1 MITTKQSS
9 ICKPLI
15 IYSIMKIFSI
25 TILSLLFL
33 VSCKGDKKEQ
43 QSKKEIQQEETIQ
56 LSLEQV
62 KNAGLIV
69 GNPEERNV
77 KGILQLQGTV
87 TVPPKS
93 VVTVS
98 IPLGGYIKK
107 TDLMA
112 GMHVKKGQLLAVLE
126 DMQYIQ
132 LQQDYLTA
140 KEKFQLAK
148 SEYDRQKELNAK
160 KASSDK
166 LFEQTATEMQTQR
179 IYMSSLAQ
187 KLALLNINVK
197 TLTASNISKTVAI
210 VSPINGLVSKV
221 NVNVGKYM
229 APTDMLFELMD
240 MSDIVLVMNAFE
252 KDIYLLS
259 TGQTVTAFSNANPKK
274 RYSAK
279 ISYINQSLNDDRAAE
294 VICKVNKYDSSL
306 IPGLFMNAEAEFE
319 NEKAITVPED
329 AVVRWQGKFFV
340 FASVGNNSY
349 KMIAVEPGTTSEG
362 YRQIKSSVINGS
374 SKIVTKNA
382 YTLLMTFMNGG
393 DE

>member
-1 MITTKQSS
+1 
-9 ICKPLI
+9 
-15 IYSIMKIFSI
+15 MKTYII
-25 TILSLLFL
+25 TILGFLFL
-33 VSCKGDKKEQ
+33 VSCNSDKKNQE
-43 QSKKEIQQEETIQ
+43 KETVQKQENTIQ
-56 LSLEQV
+56 LSNEQI
-62 KNAGLIV
+62 KNAGLVV
-69 GNPEERNV
+69 GNPEERTV

-93 VVTVS
+93 VVSVS

-112 GMHVKKGQLLAVLE
+112 GMHVRKGQLLAIVE

-166 LFEQTATEMQTQR
+166 LYEQTATEMQTQR

-187 KLALLNINVK
+187 KLSLLGINVK
-197 TLTASNISKTVAI
+197 TLSASNISKTVSI
-210 VSPINGLVSKV
+210 VSPINGVVSKV
-221 NVNVGKYM
+221 NVNVGKYI
-229 APTDMLFELMD
+229 APTDMLFELME

-252 KDIYLLS
+252 KDVHLFS
-259 TGQTVTAFSNANPKK
+259 VGQTVSAFTNANPSK
-274 RYSAK
+274 RFPAK
-279 ISYINQSLNDDRAAE
+279 IAYINRSLNDDRAAE
-294 VICKVNKYDSSL
+294 VICKVNQYYSAL
-306 IPGLFMNAEAEFE
+306 IPGLFINAEAEFE

-340 FASVGNNSY
+340 FALSGNNQY
-349 KMIAVEPGTTSEG
+349 KMAAVEPGTTTDG
-362 YRQIKSSVINGS
+362 FRQIKSSAIDKS
-374 SKIVTKNA
+374 SKIVIKNA

>member
-1 MITTKQSS
+1 
-9 ICKPLI
+9 
-15 IYSIMKIFSI
+15 MKIYII
-25 TILSLLFL
+25 TILALLFL
-33 VSCKGDKKEQ
+33 ASCKGDKQEQ
-43 QSKKEIQQEETIQ
+43 QSKKEIQEEETIQ
-56 LSLEQV
+56 LSPEQV

-197 TLTASNISKTVAI
+197 KLTASNISNTVAI

-221 NVNVGKYM
+221 NVNVGKYI

-240 MSDIVLVMNAFE
+240 RSDIVLVMNAFE
-252 KDIYLLS
+252 KDIHLLS

-294 VICKVNKYDSSL
+294 VICKVNTYDSSL

-340 FASVGNNSY
+340 FAAAGNNRY
-349 KMIAVEPGTTSEG
+349 KMVAVEPGTTSEG
-362 YRQIKSSVINGS
+362 YRQIKSSLINAS

>member
-1 MITTKQSS
+1 
-9 ICKPLI
+9 
-15 IYSIMKIFSI
+15 MKIYSI
-25 TILSLLFL
+25 TILSLLLL
-33 VSCKGDKKEQ
+33 VSCKEDKKEPEN
-43 QSKKEIQQEETIQ
+43 KTEVNQENSIT
-56 LSLEQV
+56 LTNDQV

-77 KGILQLQGTV
+77 KGILELQGTV

-93 VVTVS
+93 VVSVS
-98 IPLGGYIKK
+98 IPLGGYIRK

-112 GMHVKKGQLLAVLE
+112 GMHIRKGQLLAVVE

-179 IYMSSLAQ
+179 IYMASLAQ

-210 VSPINGLVSKV
+210 TSPINGLVSKV
-221 NVNVGKYM
+221 NVNVGKYI
-229 APTDMLFELMD
+229 APTDMLFELLE

-252 KDIYLLS
+252 KDIHLLS
-259 TGQTVTAFSNANPKK
+259 VGQTVTAFTNAKRSKK
-274 RYSAK
+274 YTAK
-279 ISYINQSLNDDRAAE
+279 IAYINQSLNDDRAAE
-294 VICKVNKYDSSL
+294 VVCKVNQYDSAL
-306 IPGLFMNAEAEFE
+306 IPGLFINAEAEYQ
-319 NEKAITVPED
+319 NEKAIAVPED
-329 AVVRWQGKFFV
+329 ALVRWQGKFFV
-340 FASVGNNSY
+340 FAVTGNNQY
-349 KMIAVEPGTTSEG
+349 KMVAVEPGATTDG
-362 YRQIKSSVINGS
+362 FRQIKSSAIDKS

-393 DE
+393 DQ

>member
-1 MITTKQSS
+1 
-9 ICKPLI
+9 
-15 IYSIMKIFSI
+15 MKTYII
-25 TILSLLFL
+25 TILGFLFL
-33 VSCKGDKKEQ
+33 VSCNSDKKNQE
-43 QSKKEIQQEETIQ
+43 KETVQKQENTIQ
-56 LSLEQV
+56 LSNEQI
-62 KNAGLIV
+62 KNAGLVV
-69 GNPEERNV
+69 GNPEERTV

-93 VVTVS
+93 VVSVS

-112 GMHVKKGQLLAVLE
+112 GMHVRKGQLLAVVE

-166 LFEQTATEMQTQR
+166 LYEQTATEMQTQR

-187 KLALLNINVK
+187 KLSLLGINVK
-197 TLTASNISKTVAI
+197 TLSASNISKTVSI
-210 VSPINGLVSKV
+210 VSPINGVVSKV
-221 NVNVGKYM
+221 NVNVGKYI
-229 APTDMLFELMD
+229 APTDMLFELME
-240 MSDIVLVMNAFE
+240 MSDIVLVINAFE
-252 KDIYLLS
+252 KDVHLLS
-259 TGQTVTAFSNANPKK
+259 VGQTVSAFTNANPSK
-274 RYSAK
+274 RFPAK
-279 ISYINQSLNDDRAAE
+279 IAYINRSLNDDRAAE
-294 VICKVNKYDSSL
+294 VICKVNQYDNAL
-306 IPGLFMNAEAEFE
+306 IPGLFINAEAEFE

-340 FASVGNNSY
+340 FALSGNNQY
-349 KMIAVEPGTTSEG
+349 KMAAVEPGTTTDG
-362 YRQIKSSVINGS
+362 FRQIKSSAIDKS
-374 SKIVTKNA
+374 SKIVIKNA

>member
-1 MITTKQSS
+1 MK
-9 ICKPLI
+9 K
-15 IYSIMKIFSI
+15 YSIAIFGF
-25 TILSLLFL
+25 LFL
-33 VSCKGDKKEQ
+33 VSCQGGKKEQ
-43 QSKKEIQQEETIQ
+43 QNKTEVQKQENSIQ
-56 LSLEQV
+56 LSNEQV
-62 KNAGLIV
+62 KNAKLVV
-69 GNPEERNV
+69 GHPEERNV

-107 TDLMA
+107 TDLIA
-112 GMHVKKGQLLAVLE
+112 GMHVRKGQLLAVVE

-166 LFEQTATEMQTQR
+166 LYEQTATEMQTQR

-210 VSPINGLVSKV
+210 VSPINGLVSKM
-221 NVNVGKYM
+221 NVNVGKYI
-229 APTDMLFELMD
+229 APTDMLFELME

-252 KDIYLLS
+252 KDIHLLS
-259 TGQTVTAFSNANPKK
+259 VGQTVTAFSNANPSKK
-274 RYSAK
+274 YSAK
-279 ISYINQSLNDDRAAE
+279 IAYINQSLNDDRAAE
-294 VICKVNKYDSSL
+294 VICKVNKYESSL
-306 IPGLFMNAEAEFE
+306 IPGLFINAEAEFE

-340 FASVGNNSY
+340 FSLIGNNNY
-349 KMIAVEPGTTSEG
+349 KMVAVEPGTASDG
-362 YRQIKSSVINGS
+362 YRQIKSSGVNAA
-374 SKIVTKNA
+374 SKIVIKNA

-393 DE
+393 DQ

>member
-1 MITTKQSS
+1 MK
-9 ICKPLI
+9 K
-15 IYSIMKIFSI
+15 YSILIFSF
-25 TILSLLFL
+25 LFL
-33 VSCKGDKKEQ
+33 VSCQKDKKEQ
-43 QSKKEIQQEETIQ
+43 PDTTASKQANSIQ
-56 LSLEQV
+56 LTNEQV
-62 KNAGLIV
+62 KNAGLIA
-69 GNPEERNV
+69 GNPEERTV

-93 VVTVS
+93 VVNVS

-112 GMHVKKGQLLAVLE
+112 GMHVRKGQLLAVVE

-179 IYMSSLAQ
+179 IYMSALAQ

-197 TLTASNISKTVAI
+197 TLTASNISKTVFI
-210 VSPINGLVSKV
+210 TSPVNGLVSKV
-221 NVNVGKYM
+221 NVNVGKYI
-229 APTDMLFELMD
+229 APTDMLFELME

-252 KDIYLLS
+252 KDIHLLS
-259 TGQTVTAFSNANPKK
+259 VGQNVTVFTNAKPSKK
-274 RYSAK
+274 HQAK
-279 ISYINQSLNDDRAAE
+279 IAYINQSLNDDRAAE
-294 VICKVNKYDSSL
+294 VICKVNQYDSAL
-306 IPGLFMNAEAEFE
+306 IPGLFINAEAEFE
-319 NEKAITVPED
+319 NEKALTVPED

-340 FASVGNNSY
+340 FSLIGNNKY
-349 KMIAVEPGTTSEG
+349 KMVSIEPGTASNG
-362 YRQIKSSVINGS
+362 YRQIKSSDIDKS
-374 SKIVTKNA
+374 SKIVIKNA

-393 DE
+393 EQ

>member
-1 MITTKQSS
+1 
-9 ICKPLI
+9 
-15 IYSIMKIFSI
+15 MKTYISAIFG
-25 TILSLLFL
+25 LLFL
-33 VSCKGDKKEQ
+33 VSCHDKKEQ
-43 QSKKEIQQEETIQ
+43 QNTVEVKNQENSIQ
-56 LSLEQV
+56 LTAEQV
-62 KNAGLIV
+62 KNAGLII
-69 GNPEERNV
+69 GTPEERTV
-77 KGILQLQGTV
+77 KGILELQGTV

-93 VVTVS
+93 VVSVS

-112 GMHVKKGQLLAVLE
+112 GMHVRKGQLLAVVE

-140 KEKFQLAK
+140 KEKFQLSK

-166 LFEQTATEMQTQR
+166 LYEQTATEMQTQR

-187 KLALLNINVK
+187 KLSLLGINVK
-197 TLTASNISKTVAI
+197 TLSASNISKTVSI
-210 VSPINGLVSKV
+210 VSPINGLVSKI
-221 NVNVGKYM
+221 NVNVGKYI
-229 APTDMLFELMD
+229 APTDMLFELLE

-252 KDIYLLS
+252 KDVHLLS
-259 TGQTVTAFSNANPKK
+259 VGQTVTAFTNAKRSKK
-274 RYSAK
+274 YTAK
-279 ISYINQSLNDDRAAE
+279 IAYINQSLNDDRAAE
-294 VICKVNKYDSSL
+294 VVCKVNQYDNSL
-306 IPGLFMNAEAEFE
+306 IPGLFINAEAEFE

-340 FASVGNNSY
+340 FALSGNNQY
-349 KMIAVEPGTTSEG
+349 KMVAVEPGTTTDG
-362 YRQIKSSVINGS
+362 FRQIKSSAIDKS

-393 DE
+393 DS

>member
-1 MITTKQSS
+1 
-9 ICKPLI
+9 
-15 IYSIMKIFSI
+15 MKTYIS
-25 TILSLLFL
+25 TILGLLFL
-33 VSCKGDKKEQ
+33 ASCNGDRKEQ
-43 QSKKEIQQEETIQ
+43 SNKTEAKQENSIQ
-56 LSLEQV
+56 LTAEQV
-62 KNAGLIV
+62 KNAGIVV
-69 GNPEERNV
+69 GNPEERTV

-98 IPLGGYIKK
+98 IPLGGYIRK

-112 GMHVKKGQLLAVLE
+112 GMHVRKGQLLAVLE

-197 TLTASNISKTVAI
+197 TLTSSNISKTVAI

-221 NVNVGKYM
+221 NVNVGKYV
-229 APTDMLFELMD
+229 APTDMLFELMET
-240 MSDIVLVMNAFE
+240 SDIVLVMNAFE
-252 KDIYLLS
+252 KDIHLLS
-259 TGQTVTAFSNANPKK
+259 VGQNVTAFTNAKPSKK
-274 RYSAK
+274 YTAK
-279 ISYINQSLNDDRAAE
+279 IAYINQSLNDDRAAE
-294 VICKVNKYDSSL
+294 VICKVNQYDSSL
-306 IPGLFMNAEAEFE
+306 IPGLFINAEAEFE
-319 NEKAITVPED
+319 NEKATTVPED
-329 AVVRWQGKFFV
+329 AVVRWQGRFFV
-340 FASVGNNSY
+340 FSLTGTNNY
-349 KMIAVEPGTTSEG
+349 KMIAVEPGTTSDG
-362 YRQIKSSVINGS
+362 FRQIKSSALNAS

-393 DE
+393 DQ

>member
-1 MITTKQSS
+1 
-9 ICKPLI
+9 
-15 IYSIMKIFSI
+15 MKTYII
-25 TILSLLFL
+25 TIFGLLFL
-33 VSCKGDKKEQ
+33 VSCHSDKKNQE
-43 QSKKEIQQEETIQ
+43 KETVQKQENTIQ
-56 LSLEQV
+56 LSNEQI
-62 KNAGLIV
+62 KNAGLVV
-69 GNPEERNV
+69 GNPEERTV

-93 VVTVS
+93 VVSVS

-112 GMHVKKGQLLAVLE
+112 GMHVRKGQLLAVVE

-166 LFEQTATEMQTQR
+166 LYEQTATEMQTQR
-179 IYMSSLAQ
+179 IYMASLAQ
-187 KLALLNINVK
+187 KLSLLGINVK
-197 TLTASNISKTVAI
+197 TLSASNISKTVSI
-210 VSPINGLVSKV
+210 VSPISGVVSKI
-221 NVNVGKYM
+221 NVNVGKYI
-229 APTDMLFELMD
+229 APTDMLFELME

-252 KDIYLLS
+252 KDIHLLS
-259 TGQTVTAFSNANPKK
+259 TGQTVSAFTNANPSKK
-274 RYSAK
+274 FPAK
-279 ISYINQSLNDDRAAE
+279 IAYINRSLNDDRAAE
-294 VICKVNKYDSSL
+294 VICKVNQYDNAL
-306 IPGLFMNAEAEFE
+306 IPGLFINAEAEFE

-340 FASVGNNSY
+340 FALSGNNQY
-349 KMIAVEPGTTSEG
+349 KMVVVEPGTTTNG
-362 YRQIKSSVINGS
+362 FRQIKSSVIDKS
-374 SKIVTKNA
+374 SKIVIKNA

>member
-1 MITTKQSS
+1 
-9 ICKPLI
+9 
-15 IYSIMKIFSI
+15 MKTYII
-25 TILSLLFL
+25 TIFGLLFL
-33 VSCKGDKKEQ
+33 VSCHSDKKNQE
-43 QSKKEIQQEETIQ
+43 KETVQKQENTIQ
-56 LSLEQV
+56 LSNEQI
-62 KNAGLIV
+62 KNAGLVV
-69 GNPEERNV
+69 GNPEERTV

-93 VVTVS
+93 VVSVS

-112 GMHVKKGQLLAVLE
+112 GMHVRKGQLLAVVE

-148 SEYDRQKELNAK
+148 SEYDRQKELNVK

-166 LFEQTATEMQTQR
+166 LYEQTATEMQTQR
-179 IYMSSLAQ
+179 IYMASLAQ
-187 KLALLNINVK
+187 KLSLLGINVK
-197 TLTASNISKTVAI
+197 TLSASNISKTVSI
-210 VSPINGLVSKV
+210 VSPISGVVSKI
-221 NVNVGKYM
+221 NVNVGKYI
-229 APTDMLFELMD
+229 APTDMLFELME

-252 KDIYLLS
+252 KDIHLLS
-259 TGQTVTAFSNANPKK
+259 TGQTVSAFTNANPSK
-274 RYSAK
+274 RFSAK
-279 ISYINQSLNDDRAAE
+279 IAYINRSLNDDRAAE
-294 VICKVNKYDSSL
+294 VICKVNQYDNAL
-306 IPGLFMNAEAEFE
+306 IPGLFINAEAEFE

-340 FASVGNNSY
+340 FALSGNNQY
-349 KMIAVEPGTTSEG
+349 KMVVVEPGTTTNG
-362 YRQIKSSVINGS
+362 FRQIKSSVIDKS
-374 SKIVTKNA
+374 SKIVIKNA

>member
-1 MITTKQSS
+1 MKTY
-9 ICKPLI
+9 I
-15 IYSIMKIFSI
+15 IAVFG
-25 TILSLLFL
+25 LLLL
-33 VSCKGDKKEQ
+33 VSCNSDKKN
-43 QSKKEIQQEETIQ
+43 QERETVQKQENTIQ
-56 LSLEQV
+56 LSSEQI
-62 KNAGLIV
+62 KNAGLVV
-69 GNPEERNV
+69 GNPEERTV

-93 VVTVS
+93 VVSVS

-112 GMHVKKGQLLAVLE
+112 GMHVRKGQLLAVVE

-166 LFEQTATEMQTQR
+166 LYEQTATEMQTQR

-187 KLALLNINVK
+187 KLSLLGINVK
-197 TLTASNISKTVAI
+197 TLSASNISKTVSI
-210 VSPINGLVSKV
+210 VSPINGVVSKI
-221 NVNVGKYM
+221 NVNVGKYI
-229 APTDMLFELMD
+229 APTDMLFELME

-252 KDIYLLS
+252 KDVHLLS
-259 TGQTVTAFSNANPKK
+259 TGQTVSAFTNANPSK
-274 RYSAK
+274 RFSAK
-279 ISYINQSLNDDRAAE
+279 IAYINRSLNDDRAAE
-294 VICKVNKYDSSL
+294 VICKVNQYDNAL
-306 IPGLFMNAEAEFE
+306 IPGLFINAEAEFE

-340 FASVGNNSY
+340 FALSGNNQY
-349 KMIAVEPGTTSEG
+349 KMVAVEPGTTTDG
-362 YRQIKSSVINGS
+362 FRQIKSSTIDKS
-374 SKIVTKNA
+374 SKIVIKNA

>member
-1 MITTKQSS
+1 
-9 ICKPLI
+9 
-15 IYSIMKIFSI
+15 MKTYII
-25 TILSLLFL
+25 TIFGLLLL
-33 VSCKGDKKEQ
+33 VSCNSDKKNQE
-43 QSKKEIQQEETIQ
+43 KETVQKQENTIQ
-56 LSLEQV
+56 LSSEQI
-62 KNAGLIV
+62 KNAGLVV
-69 GNPEERNV
+69 GNPEERTV

-93 VVTVS
+93 VVSVS

-112 GMHVKKGQLLAVLE
+112 GMHVRKGQLLAVVE

-166 LFEQTATEMQTQR
+166 LYEQTATEMHTQR

-187 KLALLNINVK
+187 KLSLLGINVK
-197 TLTASNISKTVAI
+197 TLSASNISKTVSI
-210 VSPINGLVSKV
+210 VSPINGVVSKI
-221 NVNVGKYM
+221 NVNVGKYI
-229 APTDMLFELMD
+229 APTDMLFELME

-252 KDIYLLS
+252 KDIHLLS
-259 TGQTVTAFSNANPKK
+259 VGQTVSAFTNANPTKK
-274 RYSAK
+274 FPAK
-279 ISYINQSLNDDRAAE
+279 IAYINRSLNDDRAAE
-294 VICKVNKYDSSL
+294 VICKVNQYDSAL
-306 IPGLFMNAEAEFE
+306 IPGLFINAEAEFE

-340 FASVGNNSY
+340 FALSGNNQY
-349 KMIAVEPGTTSEG
+349 KMAAVEPGTTTDG
-362 YRQIKSSVINGS
+362 FRQIKSSAIDKS
-374 SKIVTKNA
+374 SKIVIKNA

>member
-1 MITTKQSS
+1 
-9 ICKPLI
+9 
-15 IYSIMKIFSI
+15 MKTYII
-25 TILSLLFL
+25 TIFGLLLL
-33 VSCKGDKKEQ
+33 VSCNSDKKNQE
-43 QSKKEIQQEETIQ
+43 KETVQKQENTIQ
-56 LSLEQV
+56 LSNEQI
-62 KNAGLIV
+62 KNAGLVV
-69 GNPEERNV
+69 GNPEERTV

-93 VVTVS
+93 VVSVS

-112 GMHVKKGQLLAVLE
+112 GMHVRKGQLLAVVE

-166 LFEQTATEMQTQR
+166 LYEQTATEMQTQR

-187 KLALLNINVK
+187 KLSLLGINVK
-197 TLTASNISKTVAI
+197 TLSASNISKTVSI
-210 VSPINGLVSKV
+210 VSPINGVVSKV
-221 NVNVGKYM
+221 NVNVGKYI
-229 APTDMLFELMD
+229 APTDMLFELME

-252 KDIYLLS
+252 KNVHLLS
-259 TGQTVTAFSNANPKK
+259 VGQTVSAFTNANPSKK
-274 RYSAK
+274 FPAK
-279 ISYINQSLNDDRAAE
+279 IAYINRSLNDDRAAE
-294 VICKVNKYDSSL
+294 VICKVNQYDSAL
-306 IPGLFMNAEAEFE
+306 IPGLFINAEAEFE

-340 FASVGNNSY
+340 FALSGNNQY
-349 KMIAVEPGTTSEG
+349 KMAAVEPGTTTDG
-362 YRQIKSSVINGS
+362 FRQIKSSAIDKS
-374 SKIVTKNA
+374 SKIVIKNA

>member
-1 MITTKQSS
+1 
-9 ICKPLI
+9 
-15 IYSIMKIFSI
+15 MKTYII
-25 TILSLLFL
+25 TIFGLLLL
-33 VSCKGDKKEQ
+33 VSCNSDKKNQE
-43 QSKKEIQQEETIQ
+43 KETVQKQENTIQ
-56 LSLEQV
+56 LSSEQI
-62 KNAGLIV
+62 KNAGLVV
-69 GNPEERNV
+69 GNPEERTV

-93 VVTVS
+93 VVSVS

-112 GMHVKKGQLLAVLE
+112 GMHVRKGQLLAVVE

-148 SEYDRQKELNAK
+148 SEYDRQKELNVK

-166 LFEQTATEMQTQR
+166 LYEQTATEMQTQR

-187 KLALLNINVK
+187 KLSLLGINVK
-197 TLTASNISKTVAI
+197 TLSASNISKTVSI
-210 VSPINGLVSKV
+210 VSPINGVVSKI
-221 NVNVGKYM
+221 NVNVGKYI
-229 APTDMLFELMD
+229 APTDMLFELME

-252 KDIYLLS
+252 KDIHLLS
-259 TGQTVTAFSNANPKK
+259 VGQTVSAFTNANPTKK
-274 RYSAK
+274 FPAK
-279 ISYINQSLNDDRAAE
+279 IAYINRSLNDDRAAE
-294 VICKVNKYDSSL
+294 VICKVNQYDSAL
-306 IPGLFMNAEAEFE
+306 IPGLFINAEAEFE

-340 FASVGNNSY
+340 FALSGNNQY
-349 KMIAVEPGTTSEG
+349 KMAAVEPGTTTDG
-362 YRQIKSSVINGS
+362 FRQIKSSAIDKS
-374 SKIVTKNA
+374 SKIVIKNA

>member
-1 MITTKQSS
+1 
-9 ICKPLI
+9 
-15 IYSIMKIFSI
+15 MKTYII
-25 TILSLLFL
+25 TIFGLLLL
-33 VSCKGDKKEQ
+33 VSCNSDKKNQE
-43 QSKKEIQQEETIQ
+43 KETVQKQENTIQ
-56 LSLEQV
+56 LSSEQI
-62 KNAGLIV
+62 KNAGLVV
-69 GNPEERNV
+69 GNPEERTV

-93 VVTVS
+93 VVSVS

-112 GMHVKKGQLLAVLE
+112 GMHVRKGQLLAVVE

-166 LFEQTATEMQTQR
+166 LYEQTATEMQTQR

-187 KLALLNINVK
+187 KLSLLGINVK
-197 TLTASNISKTVAI
+197 TLSASNISKTVSI
-210 VSPINGLVSKV
+210 VSPINGVVSKI
-221 NVNVGKYM
+221 NVNVGKYI
-229 APTDMLFELMD
+229 APTDMLFELME

-252 KDIYLLS
+252 KDIHLLS
-259 TGQTVTAFSNANPKK
+259 VGQTVSAFTNANPSKK
-274 RYSAK
+274 FPAK
-279 ISYINQSLNDDRAAE
+279 IAYINRSLNDDRAAE
-294 VICKVNKYDSSL
+294 VICKVNQYDSAL
-306 IPGLFMNAEAEFE
+306 IPGLFINAEAEFE

-340 FASVGNNSY
+340 FALSGNNQY
-349 KMIAVEPGTTSEG
+349 KMAAVEPGTTTDG
-362 YRQIKSSVINGS
+362 FRQIKSSAIDKS
-374 SKIVTKNA
+374 SKIVIKNA

>member
-1 MITTKQSS
+1 
-9 ICKPLI
+9 
-15 IYSIMKIFSI
+15 MKTYII
-25 TILSLLFL
+25 TIFGLLLL
-33 VSCKGDKKEQ
+33 VSCNSDKKNQE
-43 QSKKEIQQEETIQ
+43 KETVQKQENTIQ
-56 LSLEQV
+56 LSSEQI
-62 KNAGLIV
+62 KNAGLVV
-69 GNPEERNV
+69 GNPEERTV

-93 VVTVS
+93 VVSVS

-112 GMHVKKGQLLAVLE
+112 GMHVRKGQLLAVVE

-166 LFEQTATEMQTQR
+166 LYEQAATEMQTQR
-179 IYMSSLAQ
+179 IYMASLAQ
-187 KLALLNINVK
+187 KLSLLGINVK
-197 TLTASNISKTVAI
+197 TLSASNISKTVSI
-210 VSPINGLVSKV
+210 VSPINAVVSKV
-221 NVNVGKYM
+221 NVNVGKYI
-229 APTDMLFELMD
+229 APTDMLFELME

-252 KDIYLLS
+252 KDIHLLS
-259 TGQTVTAFSNANPKK
+259 TGQTVSAFTNANPSK
-274 RYSAK
+274 RFSAK
-279 ISYINQSLNDDRAAE
+279 IAYINRSLNDDRAAE
-294 VICKVNKYDSSL
+294 VICKVNQYDNAL
-306 IPGLFMNAEAEFE
+306 IPGLFINAEAEFE

-340 FASVGNNSY
+340 FALSGNNQY
-349 KMIAVEPGTTSEG
+349 KMAAVEPGTTTDG
-362 YRQIKSSVINGS
+362 FRQIKSSAIDKS
-374 SKIVTKNA
+374 SKIVIKNA

>member
-1 MITTKQSS
+1 
-9 ICKPLI
+9 
-15 IYSIMKIFSI
+15 MKTYII
-25 TILSLLFL
+25 TIFGLLLL
-33 VSCKGDKKEQ
+33 VSCNSDKKNQE
-43 QSKKEIQQEETIQ
+43 KETVQKQENTIQ
-56 LSLEQV
+56 LSSEQI
-62 KNAGLIV
+62 KNAGLVV
-69 GNPEERNV
+69 GNPEERTV

-93 VVTVS
+93 VVSVS

-112 GMHVKKGQLLAVLE
+112 GMHVRKGQLLAVVE

-166 LFEQTATEMQTQR
+166 LYEQTATEMQTQR

-187 KLALLNINVK
+187 KLSLLGINVK
-197 TLTASNISKTVAI
+197 TLSASNISKTVSI
-210 VSPINGLVSKV
+210 VSPINGVVSKI
-221 NVNVGKYM
+221 NVNVGKYI
-229 APTDMLFELMD
+229 APTDMLFELME

-252 KDIYLLS
+252 KDIHLLS
-259 TGQTVTAFSNANPKK
+259 VGQTVSAFTNANPTKK
-274 RYSAK
+274 FPAK
-279 ISYINQSLNDDRAAE
+279 IAYINRSLNNDRAAE
-294 VICKVNKYDSSL
+294 VICKVNQYDSAL
-306 IPGLFMNAEAEFE
+306 IPGLFINAEAEFE

-340 FASVGNNSY
+340 FALSGNNQY
-349 KMIAVEPGTTSEG
+349 KMAAVEPGTTTDG
-362 YRQIKSSVINGS
+362 FRQIKSSAIDKS
-374 SKIVTKNA
+374 SKIVIKNA